1 MFRVIAWA
9 VLALYLLIVGVWPS
23 AAAPVSI
30 AFTGL
35 GVVLAAIPLPAV
47 LAIVAV
53 IAWEMRHRSAP
64 AKTVA
69 A

>member
-9 VLALYLLIVGVWPS
+9 VLALYLLIVGVWPE

-53 IAWEMRHRSAP
+53 IAWELRHRSASQRP
-64 AKTVA
+64 TA
-69 A
+69 

>member
-1 MFRVIAWA
+1 MFRIVLWA
-9 VLALYLLIVGVWPS
+9 LLALYLLIVGVWPS
-23 AAAPVSI
+23 AATPVEL

-53 IAWEMRHRSAP
+53 IAWELRHRSASQRP
-64 AKTVA
+64 AA
-69 A
+69 